1 MPVIKTCIHACIHA
15 CKDTI
20 QNIVKNS
27 LAEAER
33 VQRRLTLF
41 FLFTGGIVSPFIIKE
56 VSMLRCVL
64 CSSSMAMQV
73 LYVQYSSQI
82 SFQCPPCTSDAECQA
97 CPAGGPNTVCLGK
110 GCRVRYA

>member
-1 MPVIKTCIHACIHA
+1 
-15 CKDTI
+15 
-20 QNIVKNS
+20 
-27 LAEAER
+27 
-33 VQRRLTLF
+33 
-41 FLFTGGIVSPFIIKE
+41 
-56 VSMLRCVL
+56 
-64 CSSSMAMQV
+64 MAMQV